1 MRFCDELMTA
11 LPGEDWQRLETW
23 AAVAGMTPAQYV
35 AACIRRGHSSFKDE
49 LKSSV
54 AVIYP
59 GREPAP
65 ESAAKKTSRWRSF
78 QTRSRSFFG
87 S

>member
-1 MRFCDELMTA
+1 MRFFDELMTA

-23 AAVAGMTPAQYV
+23 AAVAGMTPAEYV
-35 AACIRRGHSSFKDE
+35 AACIRRGHSSYKDE
-49 LKSSV
+49 LKSS
-54 AVIYP
+54 AAIIYP

-65 ESAAKKTSRWRSF
+65 ESAARKRPLWRSV
-78 QTRSRSFFG
+78 QARSRSFFG

>member
-1 MRFCDELMTA
+1 MKFCDELMTA

-49 LKSSV
+49 LKSST
-54 AVIYP
+54 AVVYP

-65 ESAAKKTSRWRSF
+65 ETAVKKGARWRSF
-78 QTRSRSFFG
+78 QARSRSFFG